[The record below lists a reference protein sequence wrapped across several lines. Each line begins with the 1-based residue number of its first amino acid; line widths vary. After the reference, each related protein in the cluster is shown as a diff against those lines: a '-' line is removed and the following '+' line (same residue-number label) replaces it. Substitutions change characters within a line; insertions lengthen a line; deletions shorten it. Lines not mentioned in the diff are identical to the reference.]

1 MKSLKKTASI
11 LSVFAVIFAF
21 AFTTNATAQDNVVDV
36 IKSSENH
43 EIFSSLLDETN
54 LSESITDE
62 GPYTIIAP
70 TDEAFEEMGEELD
83 QIREDPDMLQ
93 NLVVGHLFQ
102 GEVTSAD
109 AEPALGVEIEEGDIE
124 ASNGLVHITN
134 EVIN

>member
-1 MKSLKKTASI
+1 MKSIKKFASV

-21 AFTTNATAQDNVVDV
+21 AFTTNATAQDNVVEV
-36 IKSSENH
+36 IESSEDH
-43 EIFSSLLDETN
+43 EIFASLLDETN
-54 LSESITDE
+54 LGDAISEE

-70 TDEAFEEMGEELD
+70 TDEAFEAMGEELE
-83 QIREDPDMLQ
+83 QIRQDPDMLQ
-93 NLVVGHLFQ
+93 NIVVGHLFQ
-102 GEVTSAD
+102 GEVTAAD